1 MGVVYAAHDEDMGRP
16 VAIKVLMGDLEHDP
30 ESRARFYR
38 EAQAAAG
45 LLHPNIITIY
55 DAGEDQ
61 GRSFIAM
68 QLLEGWPLAAWVKRP
83 ESAPLERKLD
93 LMVQVCDGLA
103 AAHARGIVH
112 RDLKPGNLFVQ
123 HDGLLKI
130 LDFGVA
136 RLADSRMTATGMMLG
151 TPDYMSP
158 EQARGVQVDT
168 RSDIFS
174 VGAVFYFML
183 AGRKPFPGP
192 DLPAILRQLQFE
204 AVAPLPAGVPAE
216 LARIVMGAMAKDPAD
231 RPSRIQDLHSAL
243 VRFRR
248 AYEAETRRLVAEA
261 QARYAAAADAEQEV
275 IVATQ
280 ALELSPQYEASAA
293 LVRVRETY
301 PGVVDRRATPDGSPP
316 ERVSVERAL
325 AETEAEQHRLEAE
338 ARRYSGWV
346 QAVISAEQ
354 QLEGGDARAALRAVD
369 TLQEGRLSSRRL
381 QRLIA
386 RAAPAAAEQARI
398 EEQVDT
404 LASAAR
410 AAIAAGDWDR
420 AQGVIEQARG
430 LRPESGALIALEQE
444 AATGAAREREKRQ
457 REAEAS
463 RSRAGAA
470 ILAERFDEA
479 AAAIEEAETRD
490 PGAEATSRL
499 RARLAEARA
508 AAEERERVRLLAE
521 RAIVVARSAFRRGAY
536 RDAVETLTTFAREHP
551 AAEDVPG
558 EIDRLNRVHARLEQT
573 ARARRTQSGTL
584 TAAARTLAAQ
594 GAMSDAIGRARE
606 AVLADGADETAVA
619 LLGELLDR
627 EVADRIREAQESS
640 ARTRDA
646 VAGRLVG
653 DARAAQLR
661 GYLGEAYTLAS
672 AAASLAPAFRE
683 AVTLLDEL
691 RPSLA
696 SEDESLVP
704 LEEELLGPATT
715 DAATGRAAASVS
727 VEPRPPAAPPE
738 APRPGSG
745 QAGVLGQMQGWLR
758 RRRTPGA

>member
-1 MGVVYAAHDEDMGRP
+1 MGVVYAAQDEEMGRP

-38 EAQAAAG
+38 EAQAAAA

-68 QLLEGWPLAAWVKRP
+68 QLLEGWPLAAWIKTP

-93 LMVQVCDGLA
+93 VMVQVCDGLA

-158 EQARGVQVDT
+158 EQARGAQVDS

-204 AVAPLPAGVPAE
+204 AVAALPAAVPSE
-216 LARIVMGAMAKDPAD
+216 LARIVMGALAKDPAD
-231 RPSRIQDLHSAL
+231 RPSRIQDLHTAL

-248 AYEAETRRLVAEA
+248 AYDAETRRLVAEA
-261 QARYAAAADAEQEV
+261 QARYAAAADAEQEA
-275 IVATQ
+275 IVAAE
-280 ALELSPQYEASAA
+280 ALDLSPGYQASAA
-293 LVRVRETY
+293 LVRMRETY
-301 PGVVDRRATPDGSPP
+301 PGVVDRRPARDGLPP
-316 ERVSVERAL
+316 PRHSVERAL

-338 ARRYSGWV
+338 ARRYNGWV
-346 QAVISAEQ
+346 QAVVAAEQ
-354 QLEGGDARAALRAVD
+354 QCEGGDARAALGSVESV
-369 TLQEGRLSSRRL
+369 QEGRRSSQRL

-386 RAAPAAAEQARI
+386 RAEPAAAEQARI
-398 EEQVDT
+398 EEQIGR
-404 LASAAR
+404 AANAAR

-420 AQGVIEQARG
+420 AQVVIEQARA
-430 LRPESGALIALEQE
+430 LRPESGALIGLQQE
-444 AATGAAREREKRQ
+444 VAAGVAAEREKRHH
-457 REAEAS
+457 EAEAS

-470 ILAERFDEA
+470 IAAERFDEA
-479 AAAIEEAETRD
+479 AAAIDEAETRD

-499 RARLAEARA
+499 RARLAEAKA
-508 AAEERERVRLLAE
+508 AAEERERVRLLAG
-521 RAIVVARSAFRRGAY
+521 RAIVRARSAFRRGAY
-536 RDAVETLTTFAREHP
+536 RDAVETLATFAREHP
-551 AAEDVPG
+551 AAEGVPG
-558 EIDRLNRVHARLEQT
+558 EIERLSRVRARVEQT
-573 ARARRTQSGTL
+573 ARTRRAQSETL

-594 GAMSDAIGRARE
+594 GALSDAVARARD
-606 AVLADGADETAVA
+606 AVVADGSDETAVA

-627 EVADRIREAQESS
+627 EVADRIREAHDSA
-640 ARTRDA
+640 ARTREA
-646 VAGRLVG
+646 AAGRLVG
-653 DARAAQLR
+653 DARAAHGR

-672 AAASLAPAFRE
+672 AAAALAPAHRE

-691 RPSLA
+691 RASLA
-696 SEDESLVP
+696 SDDESLVP
-704 LEEELLGPATT
+704 LEEEAFVTPEP
-715 DAATGRAAASVS
+715 DAVAGRGAAAAPVDPPPP
-727 VEPRPPAAPPE
+727 VAPPAAP
-738 APRPGSG
+738 RLGSG